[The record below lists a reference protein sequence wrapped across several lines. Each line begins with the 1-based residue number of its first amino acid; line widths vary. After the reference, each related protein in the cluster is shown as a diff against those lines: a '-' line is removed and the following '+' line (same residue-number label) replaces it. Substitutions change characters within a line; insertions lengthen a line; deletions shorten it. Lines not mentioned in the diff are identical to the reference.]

1 MAKIFA
7 VRSKQAYPEPHL
19 DIILMDA
26 DCIEFLLRSVRRR
39 FEEFGVKPFV
49 CIQMG
54 FVCMHFEAWELENL
68 KSNQLINDFFQMFGE
83 SGMIETGDLYMD
95 IKVEAL
101 LLLEQALIEAEA
113 RP

>member
-1 MAKIFA
+1 
-7 VRSKQAYPEPHL
+7 
-19 DIILMDA
+19 
-26 DCIEFLLRSVRRR
+26 
-39 FEEFGVKPFV
+39 
-49 CIQMG
+49 
-54 FVCMHFEAWELENL
+54 
-68 KSNQLINDFFQMFGE
+68 MFGE